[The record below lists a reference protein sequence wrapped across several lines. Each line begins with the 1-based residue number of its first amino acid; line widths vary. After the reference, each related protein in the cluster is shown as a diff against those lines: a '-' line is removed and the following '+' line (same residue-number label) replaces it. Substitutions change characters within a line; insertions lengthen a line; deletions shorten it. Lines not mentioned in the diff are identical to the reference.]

1 MSKIKTLN
9 EHLTNMIAAGEVVE
23 RPMGV
28 VKELVENSIDAQSTK
43 IEVRLKNGGLDEIEV
58 IDDGCGMDKKDATAA
73 FGRHATSKIS
83 QDDDLWHIQTMGFRG
98 EALPSIASVSKLTL
112 TTNDSNDSTLVKIE
126 YGKIQ
131 EVRPIAAAQ
140 GTSVKVEG
148 LFYKTPARLKH
159 LKNANSELNATLDL
173 IQKIALAH
181 PEIAFELYNDDKLK
195 IQTNGS
201 NSLQETIMA
210 VYGLDIAK
218 KALKVECH
226 DYDFEV
232 EGYIIAPTITRSSKQ
247 YINTFINGRVI
258 RSYYLNKAV
267 IDGYNS
273 FIMPDRYPIAV
284 LNIKVDYQLVD
295 VNVHPSK
302 WEIRLSKEKQLAE
315 LIKTNIT
322 SVIKNSMIPSDLLID
337 HIALKDEPIF
347 KEEIKQEKSEI
358 SNDQPKLEYDYSYTT
373 RLQDSVDTPIIKET
387 FSNTTNKQVV
397 QEKIIDYQTNPTIDR
412 FTYLAQLHGRYIL
425 AYDEENL
432 YIIDQHAAQERC
444 MYEDIQN
451 KIMARSI
458 ITQPLLVPLVVN
470 VTPAIVDKIDLLNE
484 QLSCIGLQFEQFS
497 LNSLIVRE
505 VPDFFENLDEDEF
518 IEQLIN
524 EVINDKKMSIL
535 EVRKEKIASLAC
547 HSSVRFN
554 HYLSTEESKKLLS
567 RLSNCKQ
574 PFNCPHGR
582 PTMITISEKQLV
594 KEFKRV

>member
-159 LKNANSELNATLDL
+159 LKNANSELNAILDL

-347 KEEIKQEKSEI
+347 KEEIEQEKSEI

-554 HYLSTEESKKLLS
+554 HYLSTDESKKLLS